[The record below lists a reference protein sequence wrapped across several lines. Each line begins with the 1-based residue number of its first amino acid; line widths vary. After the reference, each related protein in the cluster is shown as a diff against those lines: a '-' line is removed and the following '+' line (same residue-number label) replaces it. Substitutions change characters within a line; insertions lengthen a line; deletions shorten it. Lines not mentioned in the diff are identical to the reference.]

1 MVLAGAGATGFGR
14 SVGGDR
20 GPPLQKGA
28 NAYRITRSIRQERND
43 EEREERP
50 RGDEVPADRGLF
62 VSAGD
67 SPGRPGSVGSVLGEW
82 FRLARPFSLTAAAV
96 PVLFGTALALVDGFF
111 SWGPLVAMLLG
122 SLLIQ
127 AATNMFNEFYDEKRG
142 LDVSGAV
149 GIAGSIVAGRMHARS
164 VLLGALFCYVVALF
178 CGIYL
183 IAVGGWPILALGCLS
198 ALGGYLYSA
207 GPRPIAYTPAS
218 EAAVFVFMGVL
229 IVVIAYGV
237 QGGGFPPYVALA
249 ALPIGGPVAAI
260 LLANN
265 LRDLVSDRRG
275 GRRTL
280 PIVLGR
286 EVGVLVYRLLLIEPY
301 VAVAILMAFGVVP
314 LECALVYPSIFAA
327 LRLWRNIAENST
339 PRRLDPVVK
348 RTAGLHLVFGLLYT
362 AGVVLG
368 G

>member
-1 MVLAGAGATGFGR
+1 M
-14 SVGGDR
+14 SV
-20 GPPLQKGA
+20 
-28 NAYRITRSIRQERND
+28 TS
-43 EEREERP
+43 P
-50 RGDEVPADRGLF
+50 RRAVFA
-62 VSAGD
+62 
-67 SPGRPGSVGSVLGEW
+67 EW

-96 PVLFGTALALVDGFF
+96 PVIFGTALAYTDGAF
-111 SWGPLVAMLLG
+111 SWGPFLAMLFG

-127 AATNMFNEFYDEKRG
+127 AATNMFNEFYDERRG
-142 LDVSGAV
+142 LDVAGTV
-149 GIAGSIVAGRMHARS
+149 GIAGSIVAGRVAARS
-164 VLLGALFCYVVALF
+164 VLVGALLCYTVALF
-178 CGIYL
+178 LGIYL
-183 IAVGGWPILALGCLS
+183 ISVGGWPILVLGCLC

-229 IVVIAYGV
+229 IVVIAYAV
-237 QGGGFPPYVALA
+237 QAGGFPLYVPLA

-280 PIVLGR
+280 PIVFGR
-286 EVGVLVYRLLLIEPY
+286 EVGILVYRALLLEAY
-301 VAVAILMAFGVVP
+301 VAVAALLVFGVVP
-314 LECALVYPSIFAA
+314 PECALVFPSVFAA
-327 LRLWRNIAENST
+327 ARLWRDIAAYST

-348 RTAGLHLVFGLLYT
+348 RTAGLHLVFGLLYA
-362 AGVVLG
+362 AGVLIG